1 MTVPF
6 LAPFSAGQILTSD
19 DMNETAEAVNS
30 LGLFIVKTQTVG
42 SGVSSIVVT
51 NAFSAD
57 FDNYKITYT
66 GGVGSTFQDITMVLG
81 ATTSGYYWSDTSTSF
96 VNGAVSG
103 LGSNTTSNAYW
114 RVGKNETSGAL
125 INMDIINPFKTVRT
139 FYSSSAPFAV
149 SSGAFIVNG
158 GYLNDTNSYTG
169 FTLNPILSTLTGG
182 TIRVYGYRNSYS

>member
-51 NAFSAD
+51 NAFSSD
-57 FDNYKITYT
+57 YDNYKITYT

-81 ATTSGYYWSDTSTSF
+81 ATTSNYYWVDVSSTF
-96 VNGAVSG
+96 ATGAVSG
-103 LGSNTTSNAYW
+103 TSSNVVSNAYW
-114 RVGKNETSGAL
+114 RVGKLETNGAL

-149 SSGAFIVNG
+149 TTGAFVVNG
-158 GYLNDTNSYTG
+158 GYLNNATSYTG
-169 FTLNPILSTLTGG
+169 FTLNPIGSTLTGG